1 MIDVQRDDLRPH
13 PAKFSDV
20 HLAAARSYLD
30 DEVRRRGITT
40 EELRVLDSFAGTG
53 LVHELP
59 YTTVG
64 VELEPEW
71 ASYHPDTI
79 VGNATDLAAA
89 GITPGS
95 FGAYFTSTTF
105 ANRMADTYDGSRDT
119 CTTCRGTGC
128 KVGAD
133 CMALHMK
140 PVAPEVI
147 PSPHGAC
154 ERCEGT
160 GFAPT
165 TRNTYRISLGRMPS
179 EGSACCLQWGARWR
193 RLHRLAI
200 VQAVEA
206 VADEGLLLV
215 NASDSRRTVSGELV
229 YPKVVEFL
237 TMTLLRA
244 GCYLV
249 AIDRLETKRQGNGA
263 NREVRAA
270 WEHLIVVR
278 KGRPTMKSD
287 LA

>member
-1 MIDVQRDDLRPH
+1 MELRPH

-20 HLAAARSYLD
+20 HLEAARAYLD
-30 DEVRRRGITT
+30 AEVERRGITR
-40 EELRVLDSFAGTG
+40 EELLVLDSFAGIG

-71 ASYHPDTI
+71 AGHHPDTI
-79 VGNATDLAAA
+79 VGDATDLAAV
-89 GITPGS
+89 GIHPGQ
-95 FGAYFTSTTF
+95 FDAYFTSTTF

-119 CTTCRGTGC
+119 CTSCKGSGCRWGECT
-128 KVGAD
+128 
-133 CMALHMK
+133 ALHLK
-140 PVAPEVI
+140 PVGDAAELTA
-147 PSPHGAC
+147 PHGPC
-154 ERCEGT
+154 ERCTGT
-160 GFAPT
+160 GYAPT
-165 TRNTYRISLGRMPS
+165 TRNTYRVSLGRMPS
-179 EGSACCLQWGARWR
+179 EGSSCCLQWGAAWR
-193 RLHRLAI
+193 RLHRLAM

-206 VADEGLLLV
+206 VAGDGLLLV
-215 NASDSRRTVSGELV
+215 NASDSRRTVNGELI
-229 YPKVVEFL
+229 YPPVVEFL

-249 AIDRLETKRQGNGA
+249 AIDRVETRRQGNGA
-263 NREVRAA
+263 NRDVRAA